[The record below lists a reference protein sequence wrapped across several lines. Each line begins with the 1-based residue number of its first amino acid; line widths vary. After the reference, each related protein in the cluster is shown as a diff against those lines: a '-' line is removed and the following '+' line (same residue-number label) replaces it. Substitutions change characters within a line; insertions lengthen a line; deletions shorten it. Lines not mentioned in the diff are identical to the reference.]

1 MLQSDFH
8 TFDLEVSPALA
19 SATQIHTNSKI
30 TWIMHPGTD
39 RTPRHNLEYA
49 PGEDIRTT
57 WIMHPDTDRT
67 PRHNLEYAPGEDL
80 KTTWIM
86 HPGTDRA
93 PTHNLEY
100 LPGEEQNSYTKRN
113 TTTKQPLYSR
123 FPTREVLLIKI

>member
-1 MLQSDFH
+1 MIFKGGGMLQSDFH

-57 WIMHPDTDRT
+57 WIMHP
-67 PRHNLEYAPGEDL
+67 
-80 KTTWIM
+80 
-86 HPGTDRA
+86 GTDRA

-100 LPGEEQNSYTKRN
+100 LPGKEQNSYTKRN

-123 FPTREVLLIKI
+123 FPTREILLIKI

>member
-8 TFDLEVSPALA
+8 TFDLGVSPALA

-39 RTPRHNLEYA
+39 R
-49 PGEDIRTT
+49 
-57 WIMHPDTDRT
+57 
-67 PRHNLEYAPGEDL
+67 
-80 KTTWIM
+80 
-86 HPGTDRA
+86 A

-100 LPGEEQNSYTKRN
+100 LPGKEQNSYTKRN

-123 FPTREVLLIKI
+123 FPTREVLLIKITYYARAMHRHARARFTEGCDDSSLLQNNRR